1 MNPGFTLR
9 SKTPARKKPVLFD
22 ASGIALQREKEK
34 GPAWRR
40 KPPVSLTDE
49 EFHAVLEIANKR
61 RFRDL
66 VMIVVTYWHGLRAS
80 ELVNLRRCDF
90 NLEVGEILIR
100 RGKGSE
106 GGWWALQEHED
117 PLQNERALVK
127 QWLEH
132 SHEYGEKGGS
142 KRGYR
147 ARRTAAPS
155 VSGVPRLTDG
165 PSLTNGAPFT
175 QDNAKR
181 QQSSQNV
188 AFSSEDPNPR
198 VFPVHRCHFWKLV
211 NRYARQAGLPA
222 RKCKTHAIK
231 HTIAKHLIRA
241 GVPVNDVM
249 EWMGWT
255 SLSTPMWYMR
265 ADVEE
270 LSDRIG
276 RAIRSRSH
284 AAARLK

>member
-1 MNPGFTLR
+1 LR
-9 SKTPARKKPVLFD
+9 P
-22 ASGIALQREKEK
+22 EKQK
-34 GPAWRR
+34 GPGWRR
-40 KPPVSLTDE
+40 KPPVSLSDE
-49 EFHAVLEIANKR
+49 EFLAVLRLARER
-61 RFRDL
+61 RIRDH

-80 ELVNLRRCDF
+80 ELVDLRESDF

-106 GGWWALQEHED
+106 GGWWALQEHEE
-117 PLQNERALVK
+117 PLLNERALVK
-127 QWLEH
+127 DWLAH
-132 SHEYGEKGGS
+132 RHEYGEKGG
-142 KRGYR
+142 
-147 ARRTAAPS
+147 AR
-155 VSGVPRLTDG
+155 
-165 PSLTNGAPFT
+165 
-175 QDNAKR
+175 KR
-181 QQSSQNV
+181 QQSNQNV
-188 AFSSEDPNPR
+188 AFSPADPNQR

-211 NRYARQAGLPA
+211 NRYARAAGLPA

-276 RAIRSRSH
+276 RAIRSKGGFRPT
-284 AAARLK
+284 A